1 MRPATGLTSRASLS
15 SLVLADYTWV
25 METGQ
30 ENTCPLIRM
39 FTLGSKHSHSVHQG
53 PAQTISMTVPGIVL
67 RKNSVAARLSSVCA
81 GMWNGKKEDSF
92 CREFT
97 QTGDLK
103 DRRFSGWFPEDHSS
117 WYKRLYCFASVLLVP
132 GTVIRQERGSQWL
145 EELMNCSEFFPEHLG
160 VLLLSY

>member
-1 MRPATGLTSRASLS
+1 MGYGDWAGEYMSTYKHVHSGLQTLTLSTPRTCSNNLNDSHRNHTEKNRRAVAASLS
-15 SLVLADYTWV
+15 S
-25 METGQ
+25 
-30 ENTCPLIRM
+30 
-39 FTLGSKHSHSVHQG
+39 
-53 PAQTISMTVPGIVL
+53 
-67 RKNSVAARLSSVCA
+67 VCV
-81 GMWNGKKEDSF
+81 GLWNGKREDGF

-103 DRRFSGWFPEDHSS
+103 ERRFSGWFPEDHPS

-132 GTVIRQERGSQWL
+132 GTIIRQERCSQWL